1 MKLFPCFSRRLL
13 FVYLLIA
20 NLVTLV
26 WADDLIPA
34 TPINSVKLLT
44 VGNSFAVN
52 ATTYLPDLA
61 KAGGKE
67 LVLLNCYKGGCSL
80 KQHAEAIAAIQ
91 ENPESPQAR
100 IYTHKGAL
108 TAPDDKKHP
117 FNLKEALLA
126 DKWDVVTIQ
135 QYSLVSHKPETYE
148 PYAKQIVDT
157 IRQYAPQAEI
167 RVLQTWSYREDDP
180 LFKSGA
186 FTPEQMYEGLKAA
199 YAKLAATYQLRIIPV
214 GDAFQ
219 MARQT
224 ALWSFKPDNSFDFAN
239 ATEDQ
244 KPNQQGSLN
253 AGWNW
258 GLDQK
263 TGTKKWLL
271 DAHHSNR
278 AGQYLGA
285 AVFYEMLFR
294 DDVRKVDFTPKGL
307 TPEEAA
313 DLRRIAHET
322 VRAPIQNAVAR
333 PGN

>member
-1 MKLFPCFSRRLL
+1 MKLFPFGSRHLL
-13 FVYLLIA
+13 VVS
-20 NLVTLV
+20 LVVASVVTPV
-26 WADDLIPA
+26 RAGDPVPA
-34 TPINSVKLLT
+34 GPRHSVKLLT

-52 ATTYLPDLA
+52 ATTYLPELA

-80 KQHAEAIAAIQ
+80 KQHAEAITAIQ

-117 FNLKEALLA
+117 FNVKEALLA
-126 DKWDVVTIQ
+126 NKWDVVTIQ
-135 QYSLVSHKPETYE
+135 QYSLISHKPETYE
-148 PYAKQIVDT
+148 PYARQVIDT
-157 IRQYAPQAEI
+157 IRQYAPQAEVM
-167 RVLQTWSYREDDP
+167 VLETWSYREDDP
-180 LFKSGA
+180 LFQNGA
-186 FTPEQMYEGLKAA
+186 FTSQQMYEGLKAA
-199 YAKLAATYQLRIIPV
+199 YAKLAATYQLRTIPV

-224 ALWSFKPDNSFDFAN
+224 ALWSFKPDTHFDFAN

-253 AGWNW
+253 SGWNW

-263 TGTKKWLL
+263 TGAKKWLL
-271 DAHHSNR
+271 DAHHANR

-285 AVFYEMLFR
+285 AVCYEVLFR
-294 DDVRKVDFTPKGL
+294 EDVRQVDFVPQGVTSA
-307 TPEEAA
+307 EAA

-322 VRAPIQNAVAR
+322 VQAPARSEVAR
-333 PGN
+333 LGN